1 MKLTVDSLKNLTG
14 IEILD
19 EDEVLN
25 DWKNVEIENPVV
37 KRDGKYTEISFT
49 VVKKMAPY
57 NSYLFGGQI
66 LTLTLEDNKIYDFF
80 SIIAGIYCSIYSG
93 RATYFLFFSNFSASF
108 SVRFFNCISF
118 NPLLVMDT

>member
-66 LTLTLEDNKIYDFF
+66 LTRTLEDNKIYDF
-80 SIIAGIYCSIYSG
+80 
-93 RATYFLFFSNFSASF
+93 
-108 SVRFFNCISF
+108 
-118 NPLLVMDT
+118 

>member
-14 IEILD
+14 IKILD

-25 DWKNVEIENPVV
+25 DWKNVEIENSVV

-66 LTLTLEDNKIYDFF
+66 LTLTLEDNKIYDF
-80 SIIAGIYCSIYSG
+80 
-93 RATYFLFFSNFSASF
+93 
-108 SVRFFNCISF
+108 
-118 NPLLVMDT
+118 

>member
-37 KRDGKYTEISFT
+37 NVMVSTQK
-49 VVKKMAPY
+49 
-57 NSYLFGGQI
+57 
-66 LTLTLEDNKIYDFF
+66 
-80 SIIAGIYCSIYSG
+80 
-93 RATYFLFFSNFSASF
+93 FLS
-108 SVRFFNCISF
+108 
-118 NPLLVMDT
+118 PL